1 MTTLLLIRHGESLA
15 NREGFFAGQCDVPL
29 EEKGHL
35 QAQLTASFIH
45 SHYAVDQVYAS
56 DLCRARDTGKAV
68 ADPLGLPVIPEPRL
82 REIFSGQWQGKAF
95 PHIIAQHGQDYR
107 VWLTDIGN
115 CVCTGGESVSQLC
128 RRVCAAL
135 EEIARENPGKTV
147 VIATHAT
154 PIRAVQCVLG
164 GQPLSR
170 MKDIP
175 WVSNASVTE
184 LLFDNGKWALG
195 AIGQDSHLQDLKT
208 TFGANV

>member
-35 QAQLTASFIH
+35 QARLTAEFIH
-45 SHYAVDQVYAS
+45 SHYPVDRVYAS
-56 DLCRARDTGKAV
+56 DLCRAWDTGNAV
-68 ADPLGLPVIPEPRL
+68 AQPLGLEVIAEPRL
-82 REIFSGQWQGKAF
+82 REVFSGQWQGLTF
-95 PHIIAQHGQDYR
+95 PQIIAQYEQDYQ

-115 CVCTGGESVSQLC
+115 CTCTGGESICDLYQ
-128 RRVCAAL
+128 RVYEAL
-135 EEIARENPGKTV
+135 EEIAEQNPQKTV

-154 PIRAVQCVLG
+154 PIRAIQCVMSG
-164 GQPLSR
+164 HPLSH

-184 LLFDNGKWALG
+184 LFYENGRWTLG
-195 AIGQDSHLQDLKT
+195 EVGQDSHLQELKT
-208 TFGANV
+208 TFGKNV